1 MSRAL
6 WKARFWPVIAAAL
19 LIPLAVGG
27 LSAQG
32 ISEPPHAVT
41 STVSKSDQEIMKTL
55 QLAYRWGYPLMA
67 MATNNR
73 ETYGSTINAFYN
85 MKTAA
90 NEKSQRDR
98 GFNAETLYSAGALD
112 LAKEPVVFSM
122 PKVGDRYVVF
132 PVQDAWG
139 NIDHVIGTRTEGNN
153 GGDYL
158 ISGPGWKGTVPK
170 GMKHFRVH
178 TNVAFMPGRSMVRSP
193 EDAKAFADTVQ
204 DQFTLTPL
212 SRWGKGATN
221 PNRDSIKDPLTLDP
235 SRNYNALLPA
245 TPINDYFNQLNAL
258 LVTNPPYDYDKPA
271 LQRFAKLG
279 IGPGQKFDI
288 NRFSPA
294 VRSAMEEF
302 GRTDVPATAK
312 LNAEKGLDF
321 RMNRL
326 LGNYGTAYWERYYTL
341 FGGLGSNLLEDA
353 AYFWLSKDESG
364 AKLDGNQKYI
374 VRLEAAQIPKTKA
387 FWSLTLY
394 DKDFF
399 LPQGLPMS
407 RHVRNSMDDMK
418 RAPDGSL
425 VVYLQ
430 PDNPGA
436 DKEANWLPTP
446 RDSYFV
452 VMRVYGPE
460 GDILTGKWQQPAV
473 RLSP

>member
-1 MSRAL
+1 MSPTASGRAL
-6 WKARFWPVIAAAL
+6 AFVIAVFSVFTCGL
-19 LIPLAVGG
+19 GLARV
-27 LSAQG
+27 LASPAQG
-32 ISEPPHAVT
+32 A
-41 STVSKSDQEIMKTL
+41 SDADIIKTL
-55 QLAYRWGYPLMA
+55 QEAYRWGYPMVA

-90 NEKSQRDR
+90 DEKSQRDR

-139 NIDHVIGTRTEGNN
+139 NIGNVIGTRTEGNN
-153 GGDYL
+153 GGTYL
-158 ISGPGWKGTVPK
+158 ISGPGWTGTVPK

-178 TNVAFMPGRSMVRSP
+178 TSVAFLPGRSMVRSP
-193 EDAKAFADTVQ
+193 EDAKAFAETVQ

-212 SRWGKGATN
+212 SRWGKGAPN
-221 PNRDSIKDPLTLDP
+221 PNRDSIKDPFKLDP
-235 SRNYNALLPA
+235 GRNYNTLLPA
-245 TPINDYFNQLNAL
+245 TPINDYFNQLNTL
-258 LVTNPPYDYDKPA
+258 LVTNPPYDYDKPV
-271 LQRFAKLG
+271 LERFAKLG
-279 IGPGQKFDI
+279 IGPGLKFDI

-353 AYFWLSKDESG
+353 AYFFLNKDESG
-364 AKLDGNQKYI
+364 AKLDGNKKYV

-407 RHVRNSMDDMK
+407 RHVRNSMNGM
-418 RAPDGSL
+418 RLGPDGSL
-425 VVYLQ
+425 VIYLQ
-430 PDNPGA
+430 PDSPGPDKA
-436 DKEANWLPTP
+436 DNWLPTP
-446 RDSYFV
+446 RDGYFV

-473 RLSP
+473 RQSQ